1 MRLLTIAMLI
11 GAAVVTANP
20 LAEKLRREE
29 PTENKTV
36 IVENIVYECPKIS
49 PKVFIISMVSLR
61 IFNW

>member
-1 MRLLTIAMLI
+1 MLV

-20 LAEKLRREE
+20 LAEKLRRED
-29 PTENKTV
+29 PAENKTV